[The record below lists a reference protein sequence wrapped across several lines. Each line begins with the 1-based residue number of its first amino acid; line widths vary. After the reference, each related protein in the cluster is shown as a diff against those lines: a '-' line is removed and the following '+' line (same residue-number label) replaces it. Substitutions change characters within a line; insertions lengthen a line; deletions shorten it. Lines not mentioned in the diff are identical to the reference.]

1 MLAGY
6 ETTSTALSY
15 CSFVLATNQDEQQ
28 KVREEIDQHFS
39 DPSLKPSTENVKD
52 LSYLDN
58 FIKEVMRIYPIART
72 LVYNL
77 NVLR

>member
-15 CSFVLATNQDEQQ
+15 CSFVLATNQEEQQ
-28 KVREEIDQHFS
+28 KVRDEIDQHFS
-39 DPSLKPSTENVKD
+39 DPTGSEPNTENVKN

-58 FIKEVMRIYPIART
+58 FIKEVLRFYPIART
-72 LVYNL
+72 LVYI
-77 NVLR
+77 